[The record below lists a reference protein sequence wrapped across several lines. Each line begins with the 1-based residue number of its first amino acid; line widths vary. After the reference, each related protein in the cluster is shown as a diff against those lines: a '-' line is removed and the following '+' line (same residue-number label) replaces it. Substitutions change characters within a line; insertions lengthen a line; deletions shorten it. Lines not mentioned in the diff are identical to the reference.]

1 MNQRVV
7 FRQSLNFIL
16 ALALL
21 SGAGLAAY
29 ADSRD
34 KHDTKGQATT
44 GVSIE
49 NFGQV
54 NDRLYRGAQPE
65 AEEYQELATL
75 GIRTV
80 LDLRADAKKDA
91 RANAERA
98 GLRYIN
104 LPLKN
109 KSYPEAD
116 AAKRFLEI
124 VNDPANGAIYVHC
137 AGGRHRTGSMIA
149 VYRMDID
156 HWTIEQ
162 AYDEMK
168 QFDFY
173 TSNGHGCYKDYVYDH
188 YRKLQVA
195 GTQPSS
201 GQPRATVIAQ

>member
-21 SGAGLAAY
+21 SGAQFAAY
-29 ADSRD
+29 AGTGD
-34 KHDTKGQATT
+34 KHATKGHVTT
-44 GVSIE
+44 GISIE

-54 NDRLYRGAQPE
+54 NDHLYRGAQPE
-65 AEEYQELATL
+65 NEQYQELAAL

-104 LPLKN
+104 LPLRN
-109 KSYPEAD
+109 KSYPQAD
-116 AAKRFLEI
+116 AATRFLEI
-124 VNDPANGAIYVHC
+124 VNDPANGAVYVHC

-149 VYRMDID
+149 VYRMDMD
-156 HWTIEQ
+156 HWTVAQ

-168 QFDFY
+168 QYDFY

-188 YRKLQVA
+188 SRQLQVA
-195 GTQPSS
+195 NNHQLGSAVS
-201 GQPRATVIAQ
+201 AH

>member
-7 FRQSLNFIL
+7 FRQSLNFVL
-16 ALALL
+16 GLALL
-21 SGAGLAAY
+21 SGAGFATY
-29 ADSRD
+29 ADTRD
-34 KHDTKGQATT
+34 KHATKGHATT

-65 AEEYQELATL
+65 DEEYQQLAAL

-91 RANAERA
+91 RSNAENA

-104 LPLKN
+104 LPLGN
-109 KSYPEAD
+109 KSYPQAD
-116 AAKRFLEI
+116 AATRFLEI
-124 VNDPANGAIYVHC
+124 VNNPENGAIYVHC

-149 VYRMDID
+149 VYRMNMD
-156 HWTIEQ
+156 HWTIDK

-168 QFDFY
+168 QYDFY
-173 TSNGHGCYKDYVYDH
+173 TSNGHGCYKDYVYDY

-201 GQPRATVIAQ
+201 EQPRATVIAQ